1 MNELELAVDKI
12 KKSIERNNQN
22 NSSKRRRFTRK
33 NKKDILNFMQTFNLN
48 FYQAGDLLNISGN
61 SLKRWH
67 DQAKPKAFQQ
77 IKVSQPKKE
86 VVNQKSISQI
96 AITLTQL
103 QIILLVLQVFLII
116 ERIFSRLIF

>member
-33 NKKDILNFMQTFNLN
+33 NKKDILTFMQTFNLN
-48 FYQAGDLLNISGN
+48 FYQARDLLNISGN
-61 SLKRWH
+61 TLKRWH

-77 IKVSQPKKE
+77 VKVSQPKME
-86 VVNQKSISQI
+86 VTKKKSISQSTE
-96 AITLTQL
+96 TLTQL
-103 QIILLVLQVFLII
+103 QIILLVLQAFLII
-116 ERIFSRLIF
+116 ERIFSQLIF